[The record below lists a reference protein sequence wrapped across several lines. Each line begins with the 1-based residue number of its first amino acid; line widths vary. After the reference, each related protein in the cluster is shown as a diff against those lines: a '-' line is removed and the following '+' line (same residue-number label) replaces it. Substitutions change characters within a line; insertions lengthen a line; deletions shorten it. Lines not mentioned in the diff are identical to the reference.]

1 MRKEREIKMEI
12 KEYKNL
18 EKKLLKFR
26 VIEMKTLGN
35 MQNSSKKREKSL
47 KTIRHIDYLI
57 KNIRQKEKVYEFIEK
72 NINKKRNTKTR

>member
-1 MRKEREIKMEI
+1 MHKERKIKMEI

-18 EKKLLKFR
+18 EKKILEFR
-26 VIEMKTLGN
+26 EIEMKTLGN

-57 KNIRQKEKVYEFIEK
+57 KNIRQKEKDYEFIEK

>member
-1 MRKEREIKMEI
+1 MEI